1 MVKLSW
7 KEKYAGILVLLISI
21 IFLLMQIMA
30 SFGESAK
37 FYSIQNG
44 SFVINKNEFFSDL
57 RTYSVILAGI
67 IAGWCLLKAKRLGYM
82 LGLPILLFTLTLAG
96 FMVTE
101 QFMKVKK
108 FNNSMIGFGV
118 AIFLLLLAVIF
129 LLLPVARQR
138 YRVNKMIFLLTLL
151 LFAGLGGAYIYLQ

>member
-30 SFGESAK
+30 SFGESSK
-37 FYSIQNG
+37 PYSIQNG

-67 IAGWCLLKAKRLGYM
+67 IAGWCLLKGKRLGYM
-82 LGLPILLFTLTLAG
+82 LGLPILLFTLTLACI
-96 FMVTE
+96 MVTE
-101 QFMKVKK
+101 QVMKVKK

-118 AIFLLLLAVIF
+118 GILLLLLAVIF

-138 YRVNKMIFLLTLL
+138 YRVNKVVFLLTLL

>member
-1 MVKLSW
+1 MQKLSW
-7 KEKYAGILVLLISI
+7 KEKYAGILVLFISI

-30 SFGESAK
+30 SFGESSK
-37 FYSIQNG
+37 PYSVQNG

-67 IAGWCLLKAKRLGYM
+67 IAGWCLLKGKRLGYM
-82 LGLPILLFTLTLAG
+82 LGLPILLGVLTLIG
-96 FMVTE
+96 FMVAE
-101 QFMKVKK
+101 KVIKTKK
-108 FNNSMIGFGV
+108 IDNSMIGFGV
-118 AIFLLLLAVIF
+118 AIFLILLAVIF

-138 YRVNKMIFLLTLL
+138 YRVNKMVFLLTLL